1 MRMKL
6 LSPQQ
11 IHEWDA
17 YTIEHEPIAS
27 IDLME
32 RAAKHCTGFILDQQS
47 VRNGIKIFCGKGNNG
62 GDGLA
67 IARQLIEAG
76 MQSVIYIL
84 EFGAKG
90 TGDFQMNLHHLHQ
103 LTSEIY
109 FIQSKEFF
117 PEINE
122 KEFVINALFG
132 SELNRPLKDLSAQLV
147 LHINQFNAR
156 VIAIDVPSG

>member
-1 MRMKL
+1 MKL

-32 RAAKHCTGFILDQQS
+32 RAAKQCTGFILDQQS

-76 MQSVIYIL
+76 RQPSIYIL

-90 TGDFQMNLHHLHQ
+90 TDDFQTNLARLHS
-103 LTSEIY
+103 LTTDIY
-109 FIQSKEFF
+109 FLQSPEFF
-117 PEINE
+117 P
-122 KEFVINALFG
+122 FM
-132 SELNRPLKDLSAQLV
+132 
-147 LHINQFNAR
+147 AR
-156 VIAIDVPSG
+156 IASKLRKAAFTRSVRRIRES